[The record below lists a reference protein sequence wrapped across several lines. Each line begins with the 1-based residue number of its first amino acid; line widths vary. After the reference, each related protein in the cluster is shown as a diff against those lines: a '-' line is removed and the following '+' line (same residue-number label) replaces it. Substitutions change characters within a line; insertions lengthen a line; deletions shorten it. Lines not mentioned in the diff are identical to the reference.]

1 MTTDFTPNFHQPSPV
16 INDVVGTIEDVAGD
30 MTTSKTLLGSLIGEI
45 ENMQGLARQMK
56 QQPDSVSPDAVAGR
70 LDDLWALGEA
80 IDQRLRQNL
89 VLLYAI
95 VNKRNAEQA

>member
-1 MTTDFTPNFHQPSPV
+1 MTTTFTPNFQQPSPI

-45 ENMQGLARQMK
+45 ENMQGIARQMK
-56 QQPDSVSPDAVAGR
+56 ERPDSVSPDAVVSR

-80 IDQRLRQNL
+80 IDQRLRNNL
-89 VLLYAI
+89 TVLYAI
-95 VNKRNAEQA
+95 VEKRNNEQA